1 MWLGG
6 LLSRFSVQR
15 FPGAAVAQ
23 VPAPVAAA
31 RPRQQF
37 RAGVLGDG
45 PDPTSLAWPLC
56 HGAVARHL
64 VGYRRGR
71 PAQVAG
77 HLPAR
82 PALVQAVLDGRPL
95 GPVQPAVCLLLLL
108 PLLLSFLS
116 GGPSALASGKEFSNS
131 GEHVRV
137 SMGVKAMHS
146 DELANQPVFMD
157 LHVASSSYAAMLRTV
172 AA

>member
-45 PDPTSLAWPLC
+45 PDPLPRCGCAPPRRLSSRATGPGRGPSACTTCPCPGRSGWP
-56 HGAVARHL
+56 
-64 VGYRRGR
+64 
-71 PAQVAG
+71 
-77 HLPAR
+77 PAR
-82 PALVQAVLDGRPL
+82 PCSACGMP
-95 GPVQPAVCLLLLL
+95 PASSSAS
-108 PLLLSFLS
+108 SFLS
-116 GGPSALASGKEFSNS
+116 IGRAFGPRLRKGILELRRTCPGKYGS
-131 GEHVRV
+131 
-137 SMGVKAMHS
+137 K
-146 DELANQPVFMD
+146 
-157 LHVASSSYAAMLRTV
+157 SYAFG
-172 AA
+172 